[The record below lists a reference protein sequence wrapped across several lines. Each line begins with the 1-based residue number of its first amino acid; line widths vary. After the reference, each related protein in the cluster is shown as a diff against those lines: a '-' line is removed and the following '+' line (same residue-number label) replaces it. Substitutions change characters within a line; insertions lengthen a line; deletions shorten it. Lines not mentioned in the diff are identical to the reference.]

1 MPAAMG
7 VRALAAALAIL
18 GAASCRP
25 ARDTTMRPLLVF
37 SSNGVKAF
45 LEDLRPELER
55 VAGRS
60 IALEFSTTADLQRR
74 IEGGDR
80 PDVALLTT
88 AAVEALSARGV
99 LAPESSRPVARV
111 GVGVGV
117 RTEAPT
123 ADVSTP
129 DALRV
134 LVLGARSVTFTAE
147 GQSRPAIDAAF
158 ERLGIVDAMRK
169 TSVLRGP
176 GEAPGA
182 VARGESDV
190 VITLV
195 SEMVGVPG
203 LKVLGPL
210 PPDLQRYVTFAAAR
224 SASAPHTAAADRV
237 LQRLAGA
244 DVTARL
250 ARYGLEMVSAR

>member
-1 MPAAMG
+1 MG
-7 VRALAAALAIL
+7 ARALAALLALV
-18 GAASCRP
+18 GVASCRP
-25 ARDTTMRPLLVF
+25 APEPTAAPLLVF
-37 SSNGVKAF
+37 SSNGVKAL

-60 IALEFSTTADLQRR
+60 IALEFSTTTNLQQR

-80 PDVALLTT
+80 PDVAVLTT
-88 AAVEALSARGV
+88 AAVQALSARGL
-99 LAPESSRPVARV
+99 LAPASSRLVAQV

-117 RTEAPT
+117 RTKTPT
-123 ADVSTP
+123 ADISTP
-129 DALRV
+129 DALKA

-147 GQSRPAIDAAF
+147 GQSRPTIDAAF
-158 ERLGIVDAMRK
+158 ERLGIVEAMRK

-210 PPDLQRYVTFAAAR
+210 PPELQRYVTFAVARGASSAA
-224 SASAPHTAAADRV
+224 APAADRV
-237 LQRLAGA
+237 LEFLSGRDGA
-244 DVTARL
+244 ARL
-250 ARYGLEMVSAR
+250 ARHGLEPMPER

>member
-1 MPAAMG
+1 MVVRVLVALLALVG
-7 VRALAAALAIL
+7 V
-18 GAASCRP
+18 ASCRSAP
-25 ARDTTMRPLLVF
+25 EPTTKPILVF
-37 SSNGVKAF
+37 SSNGVKAL

-55 VAGRS
+55 MAGRS

-80 PDVALLTT
+80 PDVAVLTT
-88 AAVEALSARGV
+88 AAVEALSARGL
-99 LAPESSRPVARV
+99 LAPASSRPVAQV

-117 RTEAPT
+117 RTQAPT

-129 DALRV
+129 DALRA

-169 TSVLRGP
+169 TTVLRGP

-210 PPDLQRYVTFAAAR
+210 PPDLQRHVTFAAAR
-224 SASAPHTAAADRV
+224 STSASDVAAADRV
-237 LQRLAGA
+237 LEALSGA

-250 ARYGLEMVSAR
+250 ARHGLEPAGPR